1 METSWSGNF
10 LEPVKVTLARTPH
23 NRGYGAWTGHL
34 LWPGYALDG
43 ENRTPTQTQNLST
56 CPTFKKH
63 WVVVAQSL
71 WEWSTNDWSNLKELF
86 LYEIRKKKS
95 SFDIPIYY
103 VTSLKTQNYKGQ
115 LDIASYKMMSQ
126 SQHSDLSTASLFW
139 EMKYFIIYS
148 NQFNRKY
155 RAVYLM
161 FFFKHIFSIK
171 ARMVHEHNIL

>member
-71 WEWSTNDWSNLKELF
+71 WEWSTNDWSNLRELF
-86 LYEIRKKKS
+86 LFEIKKKS

-115 LDIASYKMMSQ
+115 LDIDSILQNDESKP
-126 SQHSDLSTASLFW
+126 TFW
-139 EMKYFIIYS
+139 SVYSIIILRDEI
-148 NQFNRKY
+148 FH
-155 RAVYLM
+155 YLLQP
-161 FFFKHIFSIK
+161 I
-171 ARMVHEHNIL
+171 

>member
-1 METSWSGNF
+1 MEPELVIFCDQVRLWMVRIGHQPRHKIYQ
-10 LEPVKVTLARTPH
+10 PVLPAR
-23 NRGYGAWTGHL
+23 
-34 LWPGYALDG
+34 
-43 ENRTPTQTQNLST
+43 ST
-56 CPTFKKH
+56 V
-63 WVVVAQSL
+63 VVVAQSL
-71 WEWSTNDWSNLKELF
+71 WEWPTNDWSNLRELF
-86 LYEIRKKKS
+86 LFEIWKKKS

-171 ARMVHEHNIL
+171 ARMVHDHNIL